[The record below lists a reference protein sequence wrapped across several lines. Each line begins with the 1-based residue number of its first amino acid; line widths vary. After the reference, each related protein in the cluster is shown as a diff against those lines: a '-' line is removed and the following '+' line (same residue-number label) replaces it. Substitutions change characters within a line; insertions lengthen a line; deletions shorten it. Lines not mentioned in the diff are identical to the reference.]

1 MFKVGDRVKMKQKD
15 WEETIGLIPH
25 LMNNGNVFTIERI
38 DHGISDDPMLHFTIN
53 GVDYRWRSCRFESK
67 IIKRGRKRQ
76 ALTST
81 GLRRASTKELVGL
94 IGR

>member
-15 WEETIGLIPH
+15 WEETIGLAPH
-25 LMNNGNVFTIERI
+25 LMNNGNVFTIEGV
-38 DHGISDDPMLHFTIN
+38 DHDTSDDPMLRFTIN
-53 GVDYRWRSCRFESK
+53 GVSHRWWSRRFESE

-76 ALTST
+76 APTST
-81 GLRRASTKELVGL
+81 GLRRASTKEMVAL